1 MCLFGNV
8 GHFGFVTAGYERGL
22 IFLRIL
28 SEDEL
33 TDSEHT
39 KRVPSTSVFLKKEV
53 MQRSV
58 VRLIGVTSALTRG
71 FRSTASVTMP
81 IKVKSIKLF
90 LI

>member
-1 MCLFGNV
+1 M
-8 GHFGFVTAGYERGL
+8 TAGYERGL

-39 KRVPSTSVFLKKEV
+39 KHVPSTSVFLKKEV